1 MWIPVTYLLFTDY
14 YLNSEMVNVWKWMMF
29 SDDFLADIFV
39 YTHQLVV
46 HSYFFIPISALVGLL
61 NV

>member
-29 SDDFLADIFV
+29 SDGFLADIFV

-46 HSYFFIPISALVGLL
+46 HS
-61 NV
+61 